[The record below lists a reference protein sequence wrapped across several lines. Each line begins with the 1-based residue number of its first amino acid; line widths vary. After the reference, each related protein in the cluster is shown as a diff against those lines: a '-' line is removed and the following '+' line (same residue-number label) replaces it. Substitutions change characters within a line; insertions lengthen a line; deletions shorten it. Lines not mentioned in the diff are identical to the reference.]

1 MAPGVP
7 APEVAARDVAAPDVA
22 APDVPAADVG
32 PLPAESCQAT
42 VAGHG
47 CPDLAEA
54 IELAAARAPSPSG
67 PALRFAAAGPQ
78 SIRSQAARRHWR
90 GPPSRA
96 RCSGA
101 PGGPGGAPGG
111 APPPAPPPTLVPAPP
126 PPPP

>member
-90 GPPSRA
+90 VALSPARSPPLPRSPG
-96 RCSGA
+96 SA
-101 PGGPGGAPGG
+101 PAC
-111 APPPAPPPTLVPAPP
+111 
-126 PPPP
+126 